1 MEVGEFKLK
10 IVRTSA
16 FTGVTREKEID
27 ITSEQYALWESGV
40 VIQNAAPHLS
50 AEDREFI
57 MTGVTQEEW
66 VKVFGAL
73 M

>member
-1 MEVGEFKLK
+1 MKL
-10 IVRTSA
+10 VRTSA

-27 ITSEQYALWESGV
+27 ITPEQYALWESGV
-40 VIQNAAPHLS
+40 FIQNAAPHLS

-57 MTGVTQEEW
+57 ITGVTHEEW
-66 VKVFGAL
+66 VKVLGSL